1 MTIISGILYEE
12 DFKEADRQLK
22 VDIFTALKPLVTF
35 SIATE
40 IDGYINNPNA
50 DGELVGII
58 KDTIG
63 GKVAMFKY
71 AQTLRATGI
80 NTTVAEF
87 NLFTVPSEFKDKGLL
102 CGYPTEEG
110 LKVIKDLLDHK
121 KDIVARDEPPT
132 KDEYLLFADR
142 VEILGK
148 AYKERLRKNK
158 SRVYDFR
165 STGTSTYL
173 GVIVRKLEMLEM
185 AYKGVLY
192 MKHLG
197 SQGISM
203 EGGSQF

>member
-12 DFKEADRQLK
+12 DFKEVDKQLK

-40 IDGYINNPNA
+40 LDTYINDPNA
-50 DGELVGII
+50 DNELVSII
-58 KDTIG
+58 KETIG

-71 AQTLRATGI
+71 AQTLRATGV

-87 NLFTVPSEFKDKGLL
+87 NLFTVPSDYKDKGML
-102 CGYPTEEG
+102 CGYRVEEG
-110 LKVIKDLLDHK
+110 LKVIKDLLEHK

-132 KDEYLLFADR
+132 KDEYLIFADR
-142 VEILGK
+142 VELLGK
-148 AYKERLRKNK
+148 ACKERLQKNK

-197 SQGISM
+197 AQGVSM